1 MQSTSEAILKELG
14 KSGNPAAIATLLN
27 QVFHPHDI
35 NVKVSVK
42 ETTLKV
48 VLISQGMTDKSILI
62 FLLMQGINPIS
73 PLPFTHL
80 KVHFHQSVNYF
91 VKNENCQKIRYNVW
105 VHCQELNQEKEYKV
119 PLPEFPVDSKDE
131 ENSQF

>member
-1 MQSTSEAILKELG
+1 MQSTSEAILKELA

-35 NVKVSVK
+35 TVKVSVK

-62 FLLMQGINPIS
+62 FLLMQAINPIS
-73 PLPFTHL
+73 PLPFTKL
-80 KVHFHQSVNYF
+80 KVHFHQCVKYF
-91 VKNENCQKIRYNVW
+91 VNNRNHEKIRYNVW
-105 VHCQELNQEKEYKV
+105 VHHQELNQDQASQ
-119 PLPEFPVDSKDE
+119 PSLSDLSLDPSDGR
-131 ENSQF
+131 NS